1 MADLILNGD
10 DSNSCSLLLCE
21 KVPDDTR
28 RGLKKGDLGLLM
40 AWFVDANGFMRLVWR
55 GSCSMSLAT
64 LTLGVGVGR
73 MEVDTRYATQ
83 STVSVRSPHT
93 NQKDVFLSTRYSTLK
108 VIILNK

>member
-40 AWFVDANGFMRLVWR
+40 AWFVDANGFMRSVWR
-55 GSCSMSLAT
+55 GSCL
-64 LTLGVGVGR
+64 
-73 MEVDTRYATQ
+73 
-83 STVSVRSPHT
+83 
-93 NQKDVFLSTRYSTLK
+93 
-108 VIILNK
+108 